1 MRYILKNKDK
11 NLVLFS
17 IDDGFIEPEI
27 TEIVKYD
34 EVGLPPEFTDISSWI
49 ENRNY
54 AKHKEHL
61 KKCFDAVKR

>member
-27 TEIVKYD
+27 TEIVK
-34 EVGLPPEFTDISSWI
+34 
-49 ENRNY
+49 
-54 AKHKEHL
+54 
-61 KKCFDAVKR
+61 